1 MGENSTVVLSAPIA
15 VPEYSELK
23 ERHDMKL
30 YPFARTIMVG
40 LSEPHRNQMTLRTR
54 LMLVVLLAT
63 LLPAGLIGLRFIQER
78 AENVAVAMRNLEG
91 VADSVAVRITSNIQ
105 GTTQLHYGLARAKEL
120 DTNHR
125 AACSSFLSG
134 VRQAYPQ
141 YTGILTIK
149 PDGQL
154 FCDSLNTGR
163 TLDLHDR
170 NYFKRAL
177 VATDVTLEPVFGKLT
192 GKAVLQIAYPAR
204 TESGLLK
211 FVLLAS
217 LDLEDLVQKYMSEL
231 PQTTYEIA
239 LTDSN
244 GMVLVGSPPERWK
257 DHIGKSIFDTEIFQ
271 SSNARPG
278 GGIDEVSGFDG
289 SQQVWAFAE
298 IPEVAEVGLH
308 VMVGM
313 PRNDLVV
320 GPNNRFLQNLT
331 ILFVFFMVVFAGVW
345 SLADFGLR
353 KPAENTART
362 R

>member
-1 MGENSTVVLSAPIA
+1 MKPH
-15 VPEYSELK
+15 PYSRLTMAGYSGPSGDLLK
-23 ERHDMKL
+23 
-30 YPFARTIMVG
+30 
-40 LSEPHRNQMTLRTR
+40 LRTR
-54 LMLVVLLAT
+54 LMLIVLLAT
-63 LLPAGLIGLRFIQER
+63 LLPAGLIGLRFVQDR
-78 AENVAVAMRNLEG
+78 AENIAVAMHNLEG

-120 DTNHR
+120 DTSDR
-125 AACSSFLSG
+125 AACSSFLSS

-141 YTGILTIK
+141 YTGILTIE

-170 NYFKRAL
+170 DYFKRAL

-204 TESGLLK
+204 TESGAVK

-217 LDLEDLVQKYMSEL
+217 LNLENLVQEYMSEL
-231 PQTTYEIA
+231 PQTAYEVA

-244 GMVLVGSPPERWK
+244 GTVLVGTPPERWK
-257 DHIGKSIFDTEIFQ
+257 DYIGKSISDTEIFQ
-271 SSNARPG
+271 SSNAHPG

-289 SQQVWAFAE
+289 SQQMWAFAE

-313 PRNDLVV
+313 PRNDLLV

-331 ILFVFFMVVFAGVW
+331 ILFVFFIVLFAGVW
-345 SLADFGLR
+345 SLADFGVR
-353 KPAENTART
+353 KPAENAIGSL
-362 R
+362 

>member
-1 MGENSTVVLSAPIA
+1 MKPHPYARMTMAG
-15 VPEYSELK
+15 YSDPASNL
-23 ERHDMKL
+23 MK
-30 YPFARTIMVG
+30 
-40 LSEPHRNQMTLRTR
+40 LRTR
-54 LMLVVLLAT
+54 LVLIVLLAT
-63 LLPAGLIGLRFIQER
+63 LLPAGLIGLRYIQER
-78 AENVAVAMRNLEG
+78 AENVEVAMRNLEG
-91 VADSVAVRITSNIQ
+91 IADSVAVRITSNIQ

-120 DTNHR
+120 DTSDK
-125 AACSSFLSG
+125 AACSSFLSS

-154 FCDSLNTGR
+154 FCDSLQTGR
-163 TLDLHDR
+163 TLDLHNRD
-170 NYFKRAL
+170 YFRRAL
-177 VATDVTLEPVFGKLT
+177 VSTDIALEPVFGKLT

-204 TESGLLK
+204 TESGTLK

-217 LDLEDLVQKYMSEL
+217 LNLDSLVQQYMSEL

-244 GMVLVGSPPERWK
+244 GMVLVGTPSERWK
-257 DHIGKSIFDTEIFQ
+257 DRIGKSISDTEIFQ
-271 SSNARPG
+271 SSNAHPG
-278 GGIDEVSGFDG
+278 GGIDEISGFDG

-313 PRNDLVV
+313 PRNALLV

-331 ILFVFFMVVFAGVW
+331 ILSVFFIVLFTGVW
-345 SLADFGLR
+345 SLADFGIR
-353 KPAENTART
+353 KPAENATGAH
-362 R
+362 